1 MEAQSMEA
9 TLDAIFFYAFAAL
22 TLAGAVMTVTRRN
35 AVHSAVWLIVS
46 LLGVA
51 GLFLLQQA
59 EFLFA
64 VQIIVYVGGIM
75 VLFLFVIM
83 LVNLDRAAHLK
94 QFNQLA
100 WPALAIAA
108 IALVGFVQ
116 MLPKGGGAAA
126 PLAPVEGNTMALAQ
140 VMFHE
145 YLLPF
150 ELASALLLAAIVG
163 AVVMARKEEKS

>member
-1 MEAQSMEA
+1 M
-9 TLDAIFFYAFAAL
+9 LDAIFFYAFAAL
-22 TLAGAVMTVTRRN
+22 TLAGAILTVTRRN
-35 AVHSAVWLIVS
+35 AVHSAVCLIVS

-51 GLFLLQQA
+51 GLFLLEQA

-64 VQIIVYVGGIM
+64 VQIVVYVGGIM

-83 LVNLDRAAHLK
+83 LVNLDRAAHLR
-94 QFNQLA
+94 QFNKQA
-100 WPALAIAA
+100 WAA
-108 IALVGFVQ
+108 IGVALLAAFGFAAV
-116 MLPKGGGAAA
+116 LPRGYASAP
-126 PLAPVEGNTMALAQ
+126 PLAPAEGNTMALAG
-140 VMFHE
+140 VMFHQ